1 MILAGETIPGL
12 DTLHTGVWGDR
23 GSEDTNLSSSR
34 VPSKLAMEG
43 LVASE
48 QVVLRGP

>member
-12 DTLHTGVWGDR
+12 DTLVTGVWVM
-23 GSEDTNLSSSR
+23 EDLRILTSSR

-43 LVASE
+43 LVASD
-48 QVVLRGP
+48 QVVL